1 MLLHTH
7 MMSALIPFLSSC
19 RRCFSSS
26 FSTCQHRR
34 HQKQGP
40 QTPLKGLSRKVGQQ
54 YTLPCGTF
62 PNLEHFQ
69 GCSISTPRYYT
80 APRCGKNTNWL
91 QSAARATK
99 KRITRSALYYSSTTP
114 YYKVLLQYYFVLQ
127 RTPVLQSTGNKNNFG
142 ESDETAN
149 HQLNA
154 PPCGGTDILATRLRS
169 QRQFGFSLIGM

>member
-62 PNLEHFQ
+62 PKLEHFQ
-69 GCSISTPRYYT
+69 GVVSQPRDTTPLRAVEKT
-80 APRCGKNTNWL
+80 PTGFKVLRVPRKNVLHAPHCTTPVLLRT
-91 QSAARATK
+91 TK
-99 KRITRSALYYSSTTP
+99 YYSSTTSYYKGLQ
-114 YYKVLLQYYFVLQ
+114 YYKVLGKKYY
-127 RTPVLQSTGNKNNFG
+127 
-142 ESDETAN
+142 
-149 HQLNA
+149 
-154 PPCGGTDILATRLRS
+154 LALVGL
-169 QRQFGFSLIGM
+169 FL